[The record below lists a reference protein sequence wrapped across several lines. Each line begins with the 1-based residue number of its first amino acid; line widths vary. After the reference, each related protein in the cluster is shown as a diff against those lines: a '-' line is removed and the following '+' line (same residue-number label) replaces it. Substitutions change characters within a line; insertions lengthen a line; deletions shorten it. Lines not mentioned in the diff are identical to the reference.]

1 MINTEFKKMANLL
14 DINGIYV
21 IINEKEYD
29 EFKNIKLF
37 CNQKDVFKKI
47 EESFENEE
55 YYMDTEEDELF
66 FYLAFH
72 LDTKND
78 FNIIEYYDL
87 GIDGEE
93 FIEKLSLDN
102 NYKFNVQSSII
113 LSLTKLKSLVDNEK

>member
-14 DINGIYV
+14 DINSIYV

-37 CNQKDVFKKI
+37 RNQKDVFKKI
-47 EESFENEE
+47 EESFEDEE

-78 FNIIEYYDL
+78 FNIIGYYDL
-87 GIDGEE
+87 GIDGDE

>member
-78 FNIIEYYDL
+78 FNIIGYYDL

-113 LSLTKLKSLVDNEK
+113 LSLTKLKSLVDN